1 MHITQ
6 WALFGCLAS
15 MVAGTIWA
23 MYARGV
29 AGAPVPVVLVQGTD
43 GRTREVPLDELE
55 RRLGPR
61 S

>member
-6 WALFGCLAS
+6 SVLFGGLAS

-23 MYARGV
+23 MYARHV
-29 AGAPVPVVLVQGTD
+29 ARATVPVVLVQGTD

-55 RRLGPR
+55 RRLDRR